1 MPNNEDEKDEE
12 ILNKATAL
20 LQNTPEYRRLVL
32 KLKPLIE
39 SISALKQN
47 KKLQESLKELQI
59 RFKRSG
65 ERMHI
70 FKDDSKVSYD
80 SQLNTLRK
88 AFLFLA
94 LFETTVTNMLDC
106 LVFLMIL
113 NHHDFFVQL
122 KRKYAQSLR
131 DIDDSFGVAE
141 KLNFLNLHG
150 FSFLTENIN
159 NSLRNKIAHMD
170 FDIEGKGVIIIK
182 NTKYDIQ
189 EELIRLEAVML
200 LTARA
205 LRNAG
210 FYKLLSDLN

>member
-1 MPNNEDEKDEE
+1 MPQKEEEKDEE
-12 ILNKATAL
+12 ILNKATSL
-20 LQNTPEYRRLVL
+20 LENTTEYRQLVL
-32 KLKPLIE
+32 KVKPLIE
-39 SISALKQN
+39 SISSSKQN
-47 KKLQESLKELQI
+47 KKVQESLKELQI

-65 ERMHI
+65 ERMRI

-113 NHHDFFVQL
+113 NHHDFFIQQR
-122 KRKYAQSLR
+122 RKYAKSLR
-131 DIDDSFGVAE
+131 DIEESFGVAE
-141 KLNFLNLHG
+141 KLDFLNLHD

-159 NSLRNKIAHMD
+159 NPLRNKIAHMD

-182 NTKYDIQ
+182 NTKYNLQ
-189 EELIRLEAVML
+189 EQLIKLEAVML